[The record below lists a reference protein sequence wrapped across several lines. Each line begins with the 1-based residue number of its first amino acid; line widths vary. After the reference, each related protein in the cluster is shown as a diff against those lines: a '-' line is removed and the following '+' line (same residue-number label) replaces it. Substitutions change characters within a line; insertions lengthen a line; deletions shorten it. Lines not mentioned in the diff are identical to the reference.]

1 MKVCKKAHVS
11 ESFGEV
17 PVGSLWDDDS
27 EVVAENPKNFKS
39 EATAADDDDT
49 EVE

>member
-17 PVGSLWDDDS
+17 PVGSLWDDDA
-27 EVVAENPKNFKS
+27 EVVAENPKNFKA
-39 EATAADDDDT
+39 EQAADDD

>member
-17 PVGSLWDDDS
+17 PVGSRWDDDA
-27 EVVAENPKNFKS
+27 EVVAENPKNFKA
-39 EATAADDDDT
+39 EQAADDD

>member
-1 MKVCKKAHVS
+1 MKVCKKAHAS

-27 EVVAENPKNFKS
+27 EVVAENPKNFRS
-39 EATAADDDDT
+39 EAAADDDT